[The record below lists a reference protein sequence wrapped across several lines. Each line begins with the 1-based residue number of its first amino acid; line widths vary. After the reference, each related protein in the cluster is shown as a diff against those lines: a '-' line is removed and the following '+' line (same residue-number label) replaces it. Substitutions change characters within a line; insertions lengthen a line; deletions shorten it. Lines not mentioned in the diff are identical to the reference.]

1 MEALVAKHLDKRYGQ
16 GETEVWAL
24 RDVDLVLDS
33 GEIVA
38 LLGPSGS
45 GKSTLIKV
53 LGLVT
58 RADHGD
64 LWMNGER
71 VLDDGEAVADVGNLR
86 RSHIGFV
93 FQKANLI
100 PFLNARRNVEI
111 ACEIGER
118 YAPRA
123 RAEELLA
130 YLGVAHRGDSYPS
143 TLSGGEQQRI
153 AIARALANG
162 PSLIL
167 ADEPTAA
174 LDKERGRAVMDLLRR
189 VAHEQGTAVIVV
201 THDHRSLD
209 VFDAIYEMEDGRLTG
224 PRSLLPGSGAAP
236 QSGLELGSGE
246 RLREVR
252 GDTERLGGAG
262 ARDAR

>member
-1 MEALVAKHLDKRYGQ
+1 VEALRAEHIDKRYGES
-16 GETEVWAL
+16 ETEVHAI
-24 RDVDLVLDS
+24 RDVDLVLQS
-33 GEIVA
+33 GEVVA

-58 RADHGD
+58 RADRGD
-64 LWMNGER
+64 LWMNGAR
-71 VLDDGEAVADVGNLR
+71 VLDDGVPVADVGDLR

-93 FQKANLI
+93 FQKPNLI
-100 PFLNARRNVEI
+100 PFLNARRNVEL

-123 RAEELLA
+123 RTTELLE
-130 YLGVAHRGDSYPS
+130 YLGIAHRGEAYPR
-143 TLSGGEQQRI
+143 TLSGGEQQRV

-174 LDKERGRAVMDLLRR
+174 LDKERGRAVMDLLGR
-189 VAHEQGTAVIVV
+189 VAHEQGTAVVVV
-201 THDHRSLD
+201 THDQRALD
-209 VFDAIYEMEDGRLTG
+209 VFDAIYEMEDGRLST
-224 PRSLLPGSGAAP
+224 PESH
-236 QSGLELGSGE
+236 
-246 RLREVR
+246 
-252 GDTERLGGAG
+252 
-262 ARDAR
+262 